1 MALIPAVG
9 ARRRALAAVKI
20 AVFAPIPMDRERMAV
35 AGEQRRTRQQA
46 AGVANRVHEAFHR
59 GPPTKAFV

>member
-1 MALIPAVG
+1 VIPAVG

-35 AGEQRRTRQQA
+35 VVNSGERASKRQA
-46 AGVANRVHEAFHR
+46 
-59 GPPTKAFV
+59 